1 MSLLAGTD
9 TLSPGLGRLSALWRW
24 WVDELVGMLPNGLG
38 EWMVAPP
45 PVQLALPGPG
55 GFRLMRLR
63 RHALRPLLRPDPAL
77 PLWLVLPPEAM
88 LIKRL
93 PWPLLPPADLRRS
106 LALDLDRQ
114 MPVDAAAA
122 RFDFAVI
129 AREPEQRRMTLDLAV
144 VPESR
149 LAPLIAQVVE
159 QFGRQPVRVV
169 GGGPNEAPALFV
181 FTPASE
187 PVTGMG
193 GWIPRE
199 RRPLLLIGCLLI
211 ALLNLAL
218 WSTGEEQRLELL
230 DQAVREARS
239 RATSADNLRR
249 QLGER
254 QAFLE
259 GLAGRTHEASLPRTL
274 DELSRLLPDTAWLES
289 VEVRGESV
297 HISGHAAS
305 AAALIG
311 PLEASR
317 LFSEAQFRAA
327 VVPDRATGRER
338 FEMTLALRAR

>member
-1 MSLLAGTD
+1 MRLLTGTD
-9 TLSPGLGRLSALWRW
+9 ALSPGLGRLGELWAW
-24 WVDELVGMLPNGLG
+24 WMDELVGMLPTAVG
-38 EWMVAPP
+38 EWLLAPP
-45 PVQLALPGPG
+45 TVQLALPGPTG
-55 GFRLMRLR
+55 LRLAQLR
-63 RHALRPLLRPDPAL
+63 RHRLRSLDRPDPAL
-77 PLWLVLPPEAM
+77 PLWLVLPSEAM

-93 PWPLLPPADLRRS
+93 DWPLLPPADLRRS

-114 MPVDAAAA
+114 TPFDAADV

-129 AREPEQRRMTLDLAV
+129 ARDPEQRRVTLDLAV
-144 VPESR
+144 IPESR
-149 LAPLIAQVVE
+149 LAPLMAQVADR
-159 QFGRQPVRVV
+159 FGLQPARVV
-169 GGGPNEAPALFV
+169 GGGPVEAPALFA
-181 FTPASE
+181 FTLARE
-187 PVTGMG
+187 PPTGAG
-193 GWIPRE
+193 SWLPQE
-199 RRPLLLIGCLLI
+199 RRPLLLMACLVI
-211 ALLNLAL
+211 ALVNLAL

-230 DQAVREARS
+230 DQAVREARA

-274 DELSRLLPDTAWLES
+274 NELSRLLPDTAWLES
-289 VEVRGESV
+289 VEIRGEAV

-317 LFSEAQFRAA
+317 LFAEAQFRAA

-338 FEMTLALRAR
+338 FEMTLALRPR